1 MENDASN
8 PTIRPDPESLFRY
21 SLVSLI
27 LNHEHRGLVRP
38 VAIEEVAAQ
47 RHIDLAGKERT
58 VSVRT
63 LYRWLSSFEQGG
75 PDALMPVTRK
85 GGPVVLSQ
93 ELLAFFR
100 DQKQADP
107 RASVPELIR
116 RAGAT
121 GRIAAH
127 EKLDRTT
134 VWRALGRMGVPTKRL
149 KSPKVRDCRRFAYPH
164 RLDMVLCDGKHF
176 RAGVGRLKRVA
187 LFFLDDATRFAL
199 EVVVGTSESA
209 ALFLRGLYL
218 CILHYGL
225 MIRLFVDNGSGF
237 IALDALAVAR
247 KLAVHLIHGSA
258 GYPEGHGKI
267 ERFNRTVAEQLLR
280 LLAGN
285 PQIDPQ
291 TQALELRLRHYLHER
306 YNHTPHEA
314 LDGAT
319 PWERFQQDSRALRF
333 HEHTEQLRQAFVLHA
348 RRRVSLDHIVQVD
361 GVAYETPL
369 GLRAQEVALYRH
381 LLAGTVS
388 LLHEGRLVQLA
399 PVDVHANARERRARG
414 QDEPPAP
421 PAPPPSAAQIAFDE
435 DYRPVVDA
443 DGGFSANPQSKSE
456 EKES

>member
-1 MENDASN
+1 MGNDASK
-8 PTIRPDPESLFRY
+8 PTLRPDPESLFRY
-21 SLVSLI
+21 SLVSLV
-27 LNHEHRGLVRP
+27 LNHEHRGLARP

-47 RHIDLAGKERT
+47 RHIDLKGKART
-58 VSVRT
+58 VSART

-75 PDALMPVTRK
+75 PDALMPATRK

-107 RASVPELIR
+107 RTSVPELIR
-116 RAGAT
+116 RASAS

-127 EKLDRTT
+127 EKIDRTT
-134 VWRALGRMGVPTKRL
+134 VWRALKRLGVPTKRL

-176 RAGVGRLKRVA
+176 RAGTGRLKRVA

-225 MIRLFVDNGSGF
+225 MTRLFVDNGSGF

-247 KLAVHLIHGSA
+247 QLRVLLIHGSA

-285 PQIDPQ
+285 PEIDPEV
-291 TQALELRLRHYLHER
+291 QALELRLRHFIQER

-319 PWERFQQDSRALRF
+319 PWARFHQDARALRF
-333 HEHTEQLRQAFVLHA
+333 HAHTEQLRQAFVLHEH
-348 RRRVSLDHIVQVD
+348 RRVSLDHIVQVD

-369 GLRAQEVALYRH
+369 GLRAQEVELYRH
-381 LLAGTVS
+381 LLAGSVS
-388 LLHEGRLVQLA
+388 LLHEGRLVPLA
-399 PVDVHANARERRARG
+399 AVDVHANARERRAGGRE
-414 QDEPPAP
+414 EPPT
-421 PAPPPSAAQIAFDE
+421 PALPPSAAQIAFDE

-443 DGGFSANPQSKSE
+443 AGGCSANPQSKRE
-456 EKES
+456 ENES

>member
-1 MENDASN
+1 MENDASK
-8 PTIRPDPESLFRY
+8 PAIRPDPESLFRY

-27 LNHEHRGLVRP
+27 LNHEHRGLARP

-58 VSVRT
+58 VSTRT
-63 LYRWLSSFEQGG
+63 LYRWLSAFEQGG
-75 PDALMPVTRK
+75 PDALVSVPRQ
-85 GGPVVLSQ
+85 GRSLVLSQ
-93 ELLAFFR
+93 DLLDFFR
-100 DQKQADP
+100 EQKQADP
-107 RASVPELIR
+107 LTSVPELIR
-116 RAGAT
+116 RASAT

-127 EKLDRTT
+127 EKIDRTT
-134 VWRALGRMGVPTKRL
+134 VWRALGRLGVPTHRVR
-149 KSPKVRDCRRFAYPH
+149 SPKVRDCRRFAYPH

-218 CILHYGL
+218 CILRYGL
-225 MIRLFVDNGSGF
+225 MTRLFVDNGSGF
-237 IALDALAVAR
+237 IALDAMAVAR
-247 KLAVHLIHGSA
+247 KLAVQLIHGSA

-267 ERFNRTVAEQLLR
+267 ERFNRTVTEQLLR

-285 PQIDPQ
+285 PQIDPE
-291 TQALELRLRHYLHER
+291 TQALELRLRHYLQER

-314 LDGAT
+314 LDSAT
-319 PWERFQQDSRALRF
+319 PWARFHQDPRALRF
-333 HEHTEQLRQAFVLHA
+333 HAHTEQLRQAFVLHA
-348 RRRVSLDHIVQVD
+348 RRRVSQDHIVQVD
-361 GVAYETPL
+361 GCAYETPL
-369 GLRAQEVALYRH
+369 GLRGQTVELYRH

-388 LLHEGRLVQLA
+388 VLHEGRLLQLA
-399 PVDVHANARERRARG
+399 PVDVHANARERRAGGRE
-414 QDEPPAP
+414 EPPT

-443 DGGFSANPQSKSE
+443 EGGLAENPPCKSE
-456 EKES
+456 ENAS

>member
-1 MENDASN
+1 MGNDPSKPA
-8 PTIRPDPESLFRY
+8 IRPDPQLLFRY
-21 SLVSLI
+21 SLVSLV

-38 VAIEEVAAQ
+38 EAIAEVAAQ
-47 RHIDLAGKERT
+47 RHIDLEGKERT

-63 LYRWLSSFEQGG
+63 LYRLLSSFAQGG
-75 PDALMPVTRK
+75 PDALIPATRK
-85 GGPVVLSQ
+85 GGPVVLSRD
-93 ELLAFFR
+93 LLTFFR

-107 RASVPELIR
+107 RTSVPELIR
-116 RAGAT
+116 RARAT
-121 GRIAAH
+121 GRIGAY

-176 RAGVGRLKRVA
+176 RAGSTRRKRVA
-187 LFFLDDATRFAL
+187 LCFLDDATRFAL

-209 ALFLRGLYL
+209 ALFLRGLYR
-218 CILHYGL
+218 CILRYGL
-225 MIRLFVDNGSGF
+225 MTRLFVDNGSGF
-237 IALDALAVAR
+237 IALDSLAVAC
-247 KLAVHLIHGSA
+247 KLAVQLIHGSA

-267 ERFNRTVAEQLLR
+267 ERFNRTVTEQLLR

-285 PQIDPQ
+285 PQIDADVK
-291 TQALELRLRHYLHER
+291 ALELRLRHFIQER

-319 PWERFQQDSRALRF
+319 PWERFHQDPQALRF
-333 HEHTEQLRQAFVLHA
+333 HEHTEQLRRAFVLHEH
-348 RRRVSLDHIVQVD
+348 RRVSLDHIVQVD

-369 GLRAQEVALYRH
+369 GLRAQEVELYRH
-381 LLAGTVS
+381 LLEGTVS

-399 PVDVHANARERRARG
+399 AVDVHANARERRAG
-414 QDEPPAP
+414 GCEEPPIL
-421 PAPPPSAAQIAFDE
+421 APPPSAAQIAFDE

-443 DGGFSANPQSKSE
+443 EGGCSANPQSKRE
-456 EKES
+456 ENDS

>member
-1 MENDASN
+1 MENDPSQPAR
-8 PTIRPDPESLFRY
+8 RPDPESLFRY
-21 SLVSLI
+21 SLVSLV

-38 VAIEEVAAQ
+38 EAIAEVAAQ
-47 RHIDLAGKERT
+47 RHIDLEGNERT

-63 LYRWLSSFEQGG
+63 LYRLLSSFAQGG
-75 PDALMPVTRK
+75 PDALIPATRK
-85 GGPVVLSQ
+85 GGPMVLSR

-107 RASVPELIR
+107 RTSVPELIR
-116 RAGAT
+116 RAKAT
-121 GRIAAH
+121 GRIAAD
-127 EKLDRTT
+127 ETLERTT
-134 VWRALGRMGVPTKRL
+134 VWRALRRMGVPTKRL

-176 RAGVGRLKRVA
+176 RAGIKRRKRVA

-218 CILHYGL
+218 CILRYGL

-237 IALDALAVAR
+237 IALDALAVAC
-247 KLAVHLIHGSA
+247 KLLVHLIHGSA

-267 ERFNRTVAEQLLR
+267 ERFNRTVLEQVLR

-285 PQIDPQ
+285 PEIDPDVE
-291 TQALELRLRHYLHER
+291 ALELRLRHFLHER

-319 PWERFQQDSRALRF
+319 PWERFHQDPQALRF
-333 HEHTEQLRQAFVLHA
+333 HEHTEQLRRAFVLHES
-348 RRRVSLDHIVQVD
+348 RRVSRDHIVQVD

-369 GLRAQEVALYRH
+369 GLGDQQVELYRH
-381 LLAGTVS
+381 LLEGTVS
-388 LLHEGRLVQLA
+388 LLHEGRLLRLA
-399 PVDVHANARERRARG
+399 AVDVHANARERRAAGRD
-414 QDEPPAP
+414 QPPT
-421 PAPPPSAAQIAFDE
+421 PAPPPGAAQIAFDAQ
-435 DYRPVVDA
+435 YRPVVDA
-443 DGGFSANPQSKSE
+443 EGGFSANPESKRNEDDS
-456 EKES
+456 

>member
-1 MENDASN
+1 MENDASK
-8 PTIRPDPESLFRY
+8 PAIRPDPESLFRY
-21 SLVSLI
+21 SLVSLV
-27 LNHEHRGLVRP
+27 LNHEHRGLARP
-38 VAIEEVAAQ
+38 EAIAEVAAQ
-47 RHIDLAGKERT
+47 RHIDLEGKERT

-63 LYRWLSSFEQGG
+63 LYRWLSNFEQGG
-75 PDALMPVTRK
+75 PDALVPVPRQ
-85 GGPVVLSQ
+85 GRSLVLSQ
-93 ELLAFFR
+93 DLLAFFR

-107 RASVPELIR
+107 LTSVPELIR
-116 RAGAT
+116 RASAT
-121 GRIAAH
+121 GRIASH
-127 EKLDRTT
+127 QKLERTT
-134 VWRALGRMGVPTKRL
+134 VWRALRRMGVATHRVR
-149 KSPKVRDCRRFAYPH
+149 SPKVRDCRRFAYPH

-209 ALFLRGLYL
+209 ALFLRGLYR
-218 CILHYGL
+218 CILRYGL

-237 IALDALAVAR
+237 IALDAIAVAR
-247 KLAVHLIHGSA
+247 KLLVHLIHGSA

-291 TQALELRLRHYLHER
+291 TQALELRLRHFLHER

-319 PWERFQQDSRALRF
+319 PWERFHQDPRALRF
-333 HEHTEQLRQAFVLHA
+333 HEHTEQLRQAFVLHNS
-348 RRRVSLDHIVQVD
+348 RRVSLDHIVQVD
-361 GVAYETPL
+361 GRAYETPL
-369 GLRAQEVALYRH
+369 GLRGQAVELYRH
-381 LLAGTVS
+381 LLEGTVS
-388 LLHEGRLVQLA
+388 LLHEGRLLQLA
-399 PVDVHANARERRARG
+399 AVDVHANARERRARG
-414 QDEPPAP
+414 QDEPST

-443 DGGFSANPQSKSE
+443 EGGFSANPQSKSE

>member
-1 MENDASN
+1 MENDASK
-8 PTIRPDPESLFRY
+8 PAIRPDPESLFRY
-21 SLVSLI
+21 SLVSLV
-27 LNHEHRGLVRP
+27 LNHEHRGLARP
-38 VAIEEVAAQ
+38 EAIAEVAAQ
-47 RHIDLAGKERT
+47 RHIDLEGKERT

-63 LYRWLSSFEQGG
+63 LYRWLSNFEQGG
-75 PDALMPVTRK
+75 PDALVPVPRQ
-85 GGPVVLSQ
+85 GRSLVLSQ
-93 ELLAFFR
+93 DLLAFFR

-107 RASVPELIR
+107 LTSVPELIR
-116 RAGAT
+116 RASAT
-121 GRIAAH
+121 GRIASH
-127 EKLDRTT
+127 QKLERTT
-134 VWRALGRMGVPTKRL
+134 VWRALRRMGVATHRVR
-149 KSPKVRDCRRFAYPH
+149 SPKVRDCRRFAYPH

-209 ALFLRGLYL
+209 ALFLRGLYR
-218 CILHYGL
+218 CILRYGL

-237 IALDALAVAR
+237 IALDAIAVAR
-247 KLAVHLIHGSA
+247 KLLVHLIHGSA

-291 TQALELRLRHYLHER
+291 TQALELRLRHFLHER

-319 PWERFQQDSRALRF
+319 PWERFHQDPRALRF
-333 HEHTEQLRQAFVLHA
+333 HEHTEQLRQAFVLHHS
-348 RRRVSLDHIVQVD
+348 RRVSLDHIVQVD
-361 GVAYETPL
+361 GRAYETPL
-369 GLRAQEVALYRH
+369 GLRGQAVELYRH
-381 LLAGTVS
+381 LLEGTVS
-388 LLHEGRLVQLA
+388 LLHEGRLLQLA
-399 PVDVHANARERRARG
+399 AVDVHANARERRARG
-414 QDEPPAP
+414 QDEPST

-443 DGGFSANPQSKSE
+443 EGGFSANPQSKSE

>member
-1 MENDASN
+1 MENDASKSAR
-8 PTIRPDPESLFRY
+8 RPDPESLFRY
-21 SLVSLI
+21 SLVSLV
-27 LNHEHRGLVRP
+27 LNHEHRGLARP

-47 RHIDLAGKERT
+47 RHLDLEGKART
-58 VSVRT
+58 VSART

-75 PDALMPVTRK
+75 PDALMPATRT
-85 GGPVVLSQ
+85 GGPVVLRQ

-100 DQKQADP
+100 EQKQADP
-107 RASVPELIR
+107 RTSVPELIR
-116 RAGAT
+116 RASAT

-127 EKLDRTT
+127 EKIERTT
-134 VWRALGRMGVPTKRL
+134 VWRALKRMGTPTHRVR
-149 KSPKVRDCRRFAYPH
+149 SPKVRDCRRFAYPH

-225 MIRLFVDNGSGF
+225 MTRLFVDNGSGF

-247 KLAVHLIHGSA
+247 QLRVLLIHGSA

-267 ERFNRTVAEQLLR
+267 ERFNRTVTEQLLR

-285 PQIDPQ
+285 PQIDPEV
-291 TQALELRLRHYLHER
+291 QALELRLRHYLHER

-319 PWERFQQDSRALRF
+319 PWERFHQDPRALRF
-333 HEHTEQLRQAFVLHA
+333 HEHTEQLRQAFVLHEH
-348 RRRVSLDHIVQVD
+348 RRVSLDHIVQVD
-361 GVAYETPL
+361 GLAYETPL
-369 GLRAQEVALYRH
+369 GLRAQEVELYRH

-388 LLHEGRLVQLA
+388 LLHEGRLLQLA
-399 PVDVHANARERRARG
+399 AVDVHANARDRRARG
-414 QDEPPAP
+414 QQDPAS

-443 DGGFSANPQSKSE
+443 EGGFSANPPSKSE
-456 EKES
+456 END